1 MGDQLVEFLEGVL
14 VEQQCDALA
23 GAEFAFLVLAG
34 AALRA
39 STLLGGFV
47 AAA

>member
-1 MGDQLVEFLEGVL
+1 MGDQLVEFFEGVL
-14 VEQQCDALA
+14 VEQQFDALA
-23 GAEFAFLVLAG
+23 GAQFAFLVLAG

-39 STLLGGFV
+39 PTLLGGVV